1 MKHGLIAIFARH
13 RLLANLLMGSIF
25 IIGSVSLLR
34 MNVQYFP
41 TFELDVIAVRVV
53 WSGAAAEDVEN
64 GILIPLEE
72 RLKTVDGLK
81 KLNSTAAQGV
91 ASLMLELEEGT
102 DTLIALDQVRQRVS
116 EFRNFP
122 KDAETPQISRI
133 SRYESVARLLV
144 SGPSLAELRP
154 WVRQFEREL
163 LARGIDRIDI
173 GGLPTERIAIEV
185 PGRMLETLGLSVDGI
200 GEQVARLARDI
211 PSGTAGDADGARELR
226 SLEQRRDPQAF
237 ENLAIVSDTR
247 GLVRLGDV
255 AVIVREARPASLQ
268 LQQLEKSALF
278 EKSPQPPFAKG
289 GLSDSPPLEK
299 GGAGGISAPATVEIF
314 VQRAENGNSLTA
326 AKIFDQWLT
335 DTRPTLPPAI
345 TLTVFDAQW
354 EQIQDRVNLLTDNGL
369 QGFTLVLLLLF
380 IFLPGRVA
388 FWVAMGI
395 PTAYLAALAL
405 LWLFGGTINMISLF
419 GLLLT
424 LGVIDDDAI
433 VIGEYAESRFRA
445 GLSPAQAAIAG
456 ARRMFWPIFASALT
470 TIAAF
475 LPLMLIG
482 GIMGNILGDIPFVAI
497 MVLLASLVEVFL
509 IMPAHLRA
517 AFEHH
522 IDAKVPRWRQR
533 VDAGFDHFRDGIYR
547 PLVTA
552 AVHWRGVTVSAVV
565 VLMMFAVGLL
575 AGGRIQFVFFP
586 TAEAQIV
593 FANATFVAGTP
604 REHTAA
610 FLTEMERALRQT
622 EQELGGN
629 LVDAAIAR
637 LGGTVSVEK
646 GDGAAGDQLA
656 SILVQLVP
664 TERRTVRNE
673 QFLAEWRNNLNMPAG
688 LENLVISARRAGPPG
703 RDLTLRLTGDDAGQ
717 LKTAA
722 LELAQSL
729 ESLPGVSDM
738 LDDMPFGREQLI
750 YRLTPAGLAL
760 GLTTES
766 LGRQLRAAF
775 DGHLAQL
782 VQVGQDELEVRVLL
796 PRAERTR
803 LDVLQ
808 QLLIRAP
815 NGSFVPLPTVAQWE
829 TRRGF
834 EALRH
839 ANGRLAV
846 EVSADINRALS
857 TPDNVREALERE
869 LLPKLVKHYGVDYSF
884 EGRAADQ
891 RETLGEMRLGLWLGL
906 ALIYLILAAVFSS
919 WGWPLVVM
927 TAIPLGLIG
936 AIGGH
941 WLLGLD
947 LTLLSLFGLFGL
959 SGIVVNNAIILVSM
973 YHELRD
979 EGMEVD
985 AALIEAA
992 TSRLRAMLLTSA
1004 TTVVGLGPLLFET
1017 SLQAQF
1023 LIPMA
1028 ASLAFGVG
1036 FSTILVLIFTPA
1048 LLSFHESVHFRLA
1061 RWWND

>member
-1 MKHGLIAIFARH
+1 M
-13 RLLANLLMGSIF
+13 
-25 IIGSVSLLR
+25 
-34 MNVQYFP
+34 
-41 TFELDVIAVRVV
+41 
-53 WSGAAAEDVEN
+53 
-64 GILIPLEE
+64 
-72 RLKTVDGLK
+72 
-81 KLNSTAAQGV
+81 
-91 ASLMLELEEGT
+91 
-102 DTLIALDQVRQRVS
+102 
-116 EFRNFP
+116 
-122 KDAETPQISRI
+122 
-133 SRYESVARLLV
+133 
-144 SGPSLAELRP
+144 
-154 WVRQFEREL
+154 
-163 LARGIDRIDI
+163 
-173 GGLPTERIAIEV
+173 
-185 PGRMLETLGLSVDGI
+185 
-200 GEQVARLARDI
+200 
-211 PSGTAGDADGARELR
+211 
-226 SLEQRRDPQAF
+226 
-237 ENLAIVSDTR
+237 
-247 GLVRLGDV
+247 
-255 AVIVREARPASLQ
+255 REARPASLQ
-268 LQQLEKSALF
+268 LQQLEKSAFF
-278 EKSPQPPFAKG
+278 EKSPQPPFSKG
-289 GLSDSPPLEK
+289 GLSTALSVETEGLSASLPVKTEESSSPPFEK
-299 GGAGGISAPATVEIF
+299 GGSGGISAPATVEIL

-326 AKIFDQWLT
+326 AKIFEHWLT
-335 DTRPTLPPAI
+335 DTRPTLPPTL

-445 GLSPAQAAIAG
+445 GMSPAQAAIAG
-456 ARRMFWPIFASALT
+456 ARRMFWPIVASAFT
-470 TIAAF
+470 TVAAF

-497 MVLLASLVEVFL
+497 MVLMASLVEVFL

-522 IDAKVPRWRQR
+522 AEATIPRWRQR

-547 PLVTA
+547 PLVTT
-552 AVHWRGVTVSAVV
+552 AVRWRGVTVSAVM
-565 VLMMFAVGLL
+565 VLMLLAVGLL

-586 TAEAQIV
+586 TAEAQLV

-604 REHTAA
+604 REQTAA
-610 FLTEMERALRQT
+610 FLHEMARALRET
-622 EQELGGN
+622 EHELGGG
-629 LVDAAIAR
+629 LVEAAVAR
-637 LGGTVSVEK
+637 FGSTVSVEK

-673 QFLAEWRNNLNMPAG
+673 QFLADWRNHIKMPAG
-688 LENLVISARRAGPPG
+688 LENLVISSRRAGPPG

-717 LKTAA
+717 LKAAA

-750 YRLTPAGLAL
+750 YRLTPAAQAL

-803 LDVLQ
+803 LDVLE

-815 NGSFVPLPTVAQWE
+815 DGSFVPLPTVAHWE
-829 TRRGF
+829 SQRGF

-839 ANGRLAV
+839 ADGRLAV

-869 LLPKLVKHYGVDYSF
+869 LLPRLVKHYGIEYSF

-891 RETLGEMRLGLWLGL
+891 RETLGDMRLGLWLGL
-906 ALIYLILAAVFSS
+906 ALIYLILAAVFAS

-936 AIGGH
+936 AIAGH
-941 WLLGLD
+941 WIMGLD

-973 YHELRD
+973 YHELR
-979 EGMEVD
+979 ETGIEVE
-985 AALIEAA
+985 AALIAA
-992 TSRLRAMLLTSA
+992 AVSRLRAMLLTSA

-1028 ASLAFGVG
+1028 VSLAFGVG
-1036 FSTILVLIFTPA
+1036 FSTILVLVFTPA
-1048 LLSFHESVHFRLA
+1048 LLSFHESVHFRVA
-1061 RWWND
+1061 QWWRS